1 LSYRSREVV
10 EAMRVRLMAL
20 RVVIPKI
27 TGTTND
33 SATTAMKRVVK
44 LMVFGVPQ
52 HGTGCGGEDHISSR
66 FR

>member
-1 LSYRSREVV
+1 
-10 EAMRVRLMAL
+10 MRVRLMAL

-52 HGTGCGGEDHISSR
+52 HWTGCGGEDQISSR

>member
-1 LSYRSREVV
+1 
-10 EAMRVRLMAL
+10 MGVRLMAL
-20 RVVIPKI
+20 RVVIPEI

-33 SATTAMKRVVK
+33 SATMAMTRVVK

-52 HGTGCGGEDHISSR
+52 HGTGCGGEDQISSR